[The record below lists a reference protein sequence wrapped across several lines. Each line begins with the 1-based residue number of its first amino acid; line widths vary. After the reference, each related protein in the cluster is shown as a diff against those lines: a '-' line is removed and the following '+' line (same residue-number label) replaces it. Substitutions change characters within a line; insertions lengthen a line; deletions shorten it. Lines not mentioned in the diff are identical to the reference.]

1 MQADDAGLC
10 LFPSVARTGARP
22 NPAGVGNSKSSGT
35 SRFAIEREGTIVT
48 SLPLNVIKVIDF
60 TGVQAGPACPQ
71 MLAWFGAD
79 VLKQGAARQRR

>member
-1 MQADDAGLC
+1 M
-10 LFPSVARTGARP
+10 
-22 NPAGVGNSKSSGT
+22 
-35 SRFAIEREGTIVT
+35 T